1 MLVGEVVLLV
11 RTGGGDTAK
20 PWLQCWWLK
29 GVVAVE
35 LVVATSI
42 WLTRCPHNR
51 YQIERGQV
59 LAFCV
64 YVQCH
69 SFTSFSPLG
78 LWWGVGWGGVGDRN
92 IIMHGMLQAS
102 WWYEH

>member
-11 RTGGGDTAK
+11 RNGGGGTAK

-51 YQIERGQV
+51 YQI
-59 LAFCV
+59 
-64 YVQCH
+64 
-69 SFTSFSPLG
+69 
-78 LWWGVGWGGVGDRN
+78 
-92 IIMHGMLQAS
+92 
-102 WWYEH
+102 